1 MSEEEIDPADGIA
14 THHYPSQMSA
24 WIADSS
30 TQLSVALERSHAV
43 ASLSDGTLDVVQHR
57 RGGPF
62 NGNGGTV
69 VRFNRIHCLIGLE
82 GGRFMETGGTLY
94 VLDIRYMVYL
104 YGCMTNQHFCCV
116 LIFPSLLLSFS
127 PSLRLSY
134 SPSLLCPLLP
144 S

>member
-1 MSEEEIDPADGIA
+1 MPGTGGGTGGSTGGSTGTGNGEGKGEGGEREETMSSEEESNPIYKSNPADGIA

-43 ASLSDGTLDVVQHR
+43 ASLTGGTLDVVQHR

-69 VRFNRIHCLIGLE
+69 VRPGYTVYGLYI
-82 GGRFMETGGTLY
+82 LY
-94 VLDIRYMVYL
+94 DVYVYIML
-104 YGCMTNQHFCCV
+104 QTYT
-116 LIFPSLLLSFS
+116 
-127 PSLRLSY
+127 
-134 SPSLLCPLLP
+134 
-144 S
+144 